1 MHCLVV
7 PSFFDFVPSPDCFI
21 LWRPLIRFSMTMS
34 SPKPIAERYFYSAAV
49 LLLLILVAV
58 GFQLFYFH
66 GQMYPGRP
74 LTPPIKTLIIT
85 HGVAMLLWMLLSLT
99 QPFLIANG
107 KRRMHMALGKVA
119 AVVALCL
126 VFLGLELGIA
136 ACKVAPPGLM
146 YGPLT
151 PKQFMAIPVLNI
163 ALFAVFVAAGVG
175 WRKRP
180 EIHKPMMFM
189 ATLTAVT
196 AAIARIDFFNHL
208 YAGTI
213 WQKIFGNLFFALVV
227 GAVFV
232 IAKCIVF
239 RKFDRWLVAGYVLM
253 VVWFLMIA
261 QGAPTPA
268 WDSIA
273 SLLLR

>member
-1 MHCLVV
+1 
-7 PSFFDFVPSPDCFI
+7 
-21 LWRPLIRFSMTMS
+21 MS
-34 SPKPIAERYFYSAAV
+34 SPKPAAERYFYSAAV
-49 LLLLILVAV
+49 LLLLILVAL

-74 LTPPIKTLIIT
+74 LTPPIKSLIIT
-85 HGVAMLLWMLLSLT
+85 HGVAMLLWMLVSLT
-99 QPFLIANG
+99 QPFLIATG
-107 KRRMHMALGKVA
+107 YRRVHMAMGKFAA
-119 AVVALCL
+119 AVAVCL
-126 VFLGLELGIA
+126 VFLGLKLGIA
-136 ACKVAPPGLM
+136 ACKVAPPGSM
-146 YGPLT
+146 HGPLT

-163 ALFAVFVAAGVG
+163 ALFALFMTAGVW

-196 AAIARIDFFNHL
+196 AAIARIDFLNHL

-213 WQKIFGNLFFALVV
+213 WQKIFGNLFFTLVV
-227 GAVFV
+227 GLVFV
-232 IAKCIVF
+232 VAKCVVF
-239 RKFDRWLVAGYVLM
+239 RKFDRWLVAGYAGM

-261 QGAPTPA
+261 QGARTSV

-273 SLLLR
+273 SWLLR